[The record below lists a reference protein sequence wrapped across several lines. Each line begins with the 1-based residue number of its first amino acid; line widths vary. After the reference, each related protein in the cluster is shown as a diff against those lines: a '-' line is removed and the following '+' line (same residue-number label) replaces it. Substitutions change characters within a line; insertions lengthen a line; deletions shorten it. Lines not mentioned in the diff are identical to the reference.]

1 MNRFMSLKRGAIV
14 LSLFVLSACGGKA
27 PQQMQHGSATYL
39 EVLIARQSLLQAEI
53 EQAQNRLAEMC
64 GVIDLYIALGGASE

>member
-27 PQQMQHGSATYL
+27 PQQMQQVSYATA
-39 EVLIARQSLLQAEI
+39 VDDAARLSNI
-53 EQAQNRLAEMC
+53 
-64 GVIDLYIALGGASE
+64 S